1 MLQHPASLQRMAT
14 ITSQPLS
21 QQEIDRLWPVYHT
34 VLGKGQSFLRT
45 VPGYVTLP
53 LGFEKFQQPIKN
65 LQVRNDDMYVLTF
78 PRTGTT
84 WTQEL
89 VWLVH
94 NDCNF
99 EEAKAV
105 PLDKRFPFLDWSV
118 HLDFAMEDWPQFT
131 ACFSEQGDYL
141 KRVEEMPSPRF
152 IKSHFRLCLLPD
164 DLLEKS
170 RAVICLR
177 NPKDTVVSFY
187 HHQKL
192 MKSCGYTG
200 DFPTYFDL
208 FMDNLIVYS
217 PYFEYVKEAWQ
228 QRNHPNV
235 CLLFYEDMKK
245 DLASSVKKVAKFLGK
260 NVSEET
266 VEALVDHLSFKQMRN
281 NPAVNKEER
290 RKLGL
295 LTGDGCL
302 LRKGETGGWK
312 NYFTDEMN
320 RRMDEAIEK
329 HFKPI
334 GLEFQYD

>member
-1 MLQHPASLQRMAT
+1 MAA

-21 QQEIDRLWPVYHT
+21 QQEIDRLRPVYHT
-34 VLGKGQSFLRT
+34 VLEKGQSFIRT
-45 VPGYVTLP
+45 VPGHVTLP
-53 LGFEKFQQPIKN
+53 LGFEKFKRPIKN
-65 LQVRNDDMYVLTF
+65 WQVRNDDVYVLTF

-89 VWLVH
+89 VWLLH

-99 EEAKAV
+99 EEAKTVA
-105 PLDKRFPFLDWSV
+105 LDRRFPFLDWNV
-118 HLDFAMEDWPQFT
+118 HLEFAVEDWSQF
-131 ACFSEQGDYL
+131 AINFSEQGDYL
-141 KRVEEMPSPRF
+141 KTVEEMPSPRF
-152 IKSHFRLCLLPD
+152 IKSHFHFCLLPD

-170 RAVICLR
+170 KAVICLR

-192 MKSCGYTG
+192 MKVCGYTG

-217 PYFEYVKEAWQ
+217 SYFEYVKEAWQ
-228 QRNHPNV
+228 QRHHPNV
-235 CLLFYEDMKK
+235 CLLFFEDMKK
-245 DLASSVKKVAKFLGK
+245 DLASSVKKVARFFGK
-260 NVSEET
+260 DVGDEM

-295 LTGDGCL
+295 LTGEGSL
-302 LRKGETGGWK
+302 LRKGEIGGWK
-312 NYFTDEMN
+312 SYFTDEMN

-334 GLEFQYD
+334 GLEFQYE

>member
-1 MLQHPASLQRMAT
+1 MAS
-14 ITSQPLS
+14 ITYQPLS

-34 VLGKGQSFLRT
+34 VLEKGKSFIRT
-45 VPGYVTLP
+45 LPGHVTLP
-53 LGFEKFQQPIKN
+53 LAFKKFQHRIKTW
-65 LQVRNDDMYVLTF
+65 QVRKDDVYVLTF

-89 VWLVH
+89 VWLLH
-94 NDCNF
+94 NKCNF
-99 EEAKAV
+99 EEAKTV
-105 PLDKRFPFLDWSV
+105 PLDKRFPFLELNI
-118 HLDFAMEDWPQFT
+118 HLDFAAKESRQFIT
-131 ACFSEQGDYL
+131 YFSEEGEYL
-141 KRVEEMPSPRF
+141 KTVEDMPSPRF
-152 IKSHFRLCLLPD
+152 IKSHFHLCLLPD
-164 DLLEKS
+164 DLLEEGK
-170 RAVICLR
+170 AVICLR

-192 MKSCGYTG
+192 IKACSYTG
-200 DFPTYFDL
+200 DFTSFFDL
-208 FMDNLIVYS
+208 FMDNLVIYS
-217 PYFEYVKEAWQ
+217 SYFEFVKDAWQ
-228 QRNHPNV
+228 RRNHPNV
-235 CLLFYEDMKK
+235 CILFFEDMKK
-245 DLASSVKKVAKFLGK
+245 DLAPSVKKVAKFLGK
-260 NVSEET
+260 DVNEEM

-320 RRMDEAIEK
+320 RKMDEAIEE

-334 GLEFQYD
+334 GLEFEYE